1 MNILAARKYPNV
13 RNGTLSL
20 AEAETRR
27 LAYAIKDPRS
37 QSADFD
43 AAAREMAAL
52 ILASYTQP
60 STLSPQPI
68 CCWLIPIPDCNR
80 STRANAILAAH
91 IARHVNANAAGVGA
105 QVVQALR
112 RTGPIESQ
120 CVRHRRNLPSTP
132 PDEHNLKAAIWTL
145 GQRQIY
151 FVDNVATSG
160 NTMRAA
166 YAAMQRGAGLVFAD
180 AGLSRRS
187 AAKADALRL
196 F

>member
-1 MNILAARKYPNV
+1 MNILSARKYPNV
-13 RNGTLSL
+13 RNGALSL
-20 AEAETRR
+20 AEAEIRR

-37 QSADFD
+37 LSADFD
-43 AAAREMAAL
+43 AAAREMARL
-52 ILASYTQP
+52 IETP
-60 STLSPQPI
+60 
-68 CCWLIPIPDCNR
+68 CWLIPIPDSNG

-91 IARHVNANAAGVGA
+91 IARHRPGA
-105 QVVQALR
+105 QLVQALR

-132 PDEHNLKAAIWTL
+132 PDQHNLKATIWTL

-180 AGLSRRS
+180 AGARRRTHQT
-187 AAKADALRL
+187 ANAPTLL
-196 F
+196 